1 MSASFKWDIAKH
13 SGRDLAH
20 GTSSDAEPLRRVFGE
35 TISTKDIEKLRAMH
49 LVTRQKESIWSELA
63 DVLEGL
69 PDGTEIKVWA
79 EY

>member
-13 SGRDLAH
+13 SGRDLTH
-20 GTSSDAEPLRRVFGE
+20 GTSSDTEPLRRVFGE
-35 TISTKDIEKLRAMH
+35 TISTADIKTLRAMH
-49 LVTRQKESIWSELA
+49 LATGHKDSIWSELA